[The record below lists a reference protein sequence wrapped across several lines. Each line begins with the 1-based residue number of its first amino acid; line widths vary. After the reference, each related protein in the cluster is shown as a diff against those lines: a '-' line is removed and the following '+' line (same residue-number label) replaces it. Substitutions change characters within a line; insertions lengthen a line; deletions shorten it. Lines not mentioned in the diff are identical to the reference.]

1 MRWLQFGFWS
11 VPTICKARGTVTL
24 TERTGIGLVSF
35 TVTRKFSLS
44 YEYTLDGVIA
54 TGDSE

>member
-1 MRWLQFGFWS
+1 M
-11 VPTICKARGTVTL
+11 L